1 MYLQQN
7 WNFEGK
13 KSGDVIHPVS
23 LVSGEDFCSAI
34 YTGEKFMI
42 SI

>member
-7 WNFEGK
+7 WNFEEK
-13 KSGDVIHPVS
+13 KSGDVIHPFS